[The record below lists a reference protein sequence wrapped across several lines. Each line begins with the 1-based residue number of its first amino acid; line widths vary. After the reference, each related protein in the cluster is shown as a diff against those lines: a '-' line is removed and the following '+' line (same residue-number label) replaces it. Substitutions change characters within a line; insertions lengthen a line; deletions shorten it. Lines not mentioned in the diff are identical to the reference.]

1 VSSRSLKSRVVVAAS
16 EAVAR
21 QGFVTP
27 VDVCVGLGWLH
38 DSNVNDWRH
47 GRVDDLEYFLPVH
60 GDKITEFIDCLD
72 SWARERG
79 LERTEAEYVSATRN
93 RRPLRFVTGAPDVV
107 EVVWRTRWVSRDLP
121 AQKRERITKAQDS
134 PPDLVVVQP
143 VRDWTCAECQGT
155 GGLLI
160 MDDAGP
166 LCLAC
171 ADMDHLVFLPSGEA
185 ALTRRA
191 RKASGLSAVVVR
203 WSRTRKRY
211 ERQGLLVEN
220 AALEQ
225 AEQQC
230 LADEDARMRRRE
242 RDRERRDA
250 ADVELQDA
258 MITAIGR
265 LFPHCP
271 AGRAEAIARH
281 TSLRGS
287 GRVGRSAAGRSLDE
301 EALTLAVV
309 ASIRHEETD
318 YDSMLMSGVSRA
330 EARDLIRETVNRIL
344 ASWSCP
350 GRLPWIARV
359 PMRDIDFHDD
369 VIRRPRHI
377 LLAAIVK
384 VVNAPA

>member
-1 VSSRSLKSRVVVAAS
+1 MGSRSVKSRVAVAAA
-16 EAVAR
+16 EALAR

-27 VDVCVGLGWLH
+27 VDVCLGLGWLH
-38 DSNVNDWRH
+38 ASNVDDWRH

-60 GDKITEFIDCLD
+60 GDRITEFIVCLD

-79 LERTEAEYVSATRN
+79 LQRTEAEYVSATRS
-93 RRPLRFVTGAPDVV
+93 RRPLRFSTGAPAVV
-107 EVVWRTRWVSRDLP
+107 EATWRTRWVSPDLP
-121 AQKRERITKAQDS
+121 ARKRERITKIQDS

-143 VRDWTCAECQGT
+143 VREWTCAECRGT
-155 GGLLI
+155 GDLLI
-160 MDDAGP
+160 MDDEGP

-171 ADMDHLVFLPSGEA
+171 ADLDHLVFLPSGDA

-211 ERQGLLVEN
+211 ERQGLLVEE

-242 RDRERRDA
+242 RDRDRRAA
-250 ADVELQDA
+250 ADVELQAA
-258 MITAIGR
+258 MTKEIKR
-265 LFPHCP
+265 LFPRCP

-287 GRVGRSAAGRSLDE
+287 GRVGRSAAGRSLDN
-301 EALTLAVV
+301 EALTLAVA
-309 ASIRHEETD
+309 ASIRHQDTD
-318 YDSMLMSGVSRA
+318 YDSLLMSGVSRA
-330 EARDLIRETVNRIL
+330 EARDVIRPAVDRIL
-344 ASWSCP
+344 ASWSSAP
-350 GRLPWIARV
+350 STT
-359 PMRDIDFHDD
+359 
-369 VIRRPRHI
+369 RR
-377 LLAAIVK
+377 
-384 VVNAPA
+384 

>member
-1 VSSRSLKSRVVVAAS
+1 MSSRSVKSRVAVAAA
-16 EAVAR
+16 EALAR
-21 QGFVTP
+21 QGFVAP
-27 VDVCVGLGWLH
+27 VDVCLGLGWLH
-38 DSNVNDWRH
+38 ASNVDDWRH

-60 GDKITEFIDCLD
+60 GERITEFIVSLD

-79 LERTEAEYVSATRN
+79 LERAEADYVSATRN
-93 RRPLRFVTGAPDVV
+93 RRPLRFVTGAPQAV
-107 EVVWRTRWVSRDLP
+107 EAAWRTRWVSRDLP
-121 AQKRERITKAQDS
+121 AQKRERITKTLDS

-155 GGLLI
+155 GDLLI
-160 MDDAGP
+160 MDDGGS

-171 ADMDHLVFLPSGEA
+171 AEMDHLVFLPSGEA

-191 RKASGLSAVVVR
+191 KKASCLSAVVVR

-211 ERQGLLVEN
+211 ERQGLLVEE

-242 RDRERRDA
+242 RDRERRA
-250 ADVELQDA
+250 TADVELQAA
-258 MITAIGR
+258 MIKEIGR

-287 GRVGRSAAGRSLDE
+287 GRVGRSAAGRSLDD
-301 EALTLAVV
+301 EALTLTVV
-309 ASIRHEETD
+309 ASVRHEDTD
-318 YDSMLMSGVSRA
+318 YDRLLMSGVSRA
-330 EARDLIRETVNRIL
+330 EARNLIRPAVHRIL
-344 ASWSCP
+344 ASWS
-350 GRLPWIARV
+350 
-359 PMRDIDFHDD
+359 
-369 VIRRPRHI
+369 
-377 LLAAIVK
+377 
-384 VVNAPA
+384 

>member
-1 VSSRSLKSRVVVAAS
+1 MSRSLRA
-16 EAVAR
+16 
-21 QGFVTP
+21 
-27 VDVCVGLGWLH
+27 
-38 DSNVNDWRH
+38 
-47 GRVDDLEYFLPVH
+47 
-60 GDKITEFIDCLD
+60 I
-72 SWARERG
+72 
-79 LERTEAEYVSATRN
+79 
-93 RRPLRFVTGAPDVV
+93 
-107 EVVWRTRWVSRDLP
+107 
-121 AQKRERITKAQDS
+121 DS

-211 ERQGLLVEN
+211 ERQGLLVED

-250 ADVELQDA
+250 ADVELQAA
-258 MITAIGR
+258 MMREIR
-265 LFPHCP
+265 RFFPRCP
-271 AGRAEAIARH
+271 ASRAEAIARH

-309 ASIRHEETD
+309 ASIRHEDTD
-318 YDSMLMSGVSRA
+318 YDSLLMSGASRA
-330 EARDLIRETVNRIL
+330 EARDLIRETVNRVV
-344 ASWSCP
+344 ASWS
-350 GRLPWIARV
+350 
-359 PMRDIDFHDD
+359 
-369 VIRRPRHI
+369 
-377 LLAAIVK
+377 
-384 VVNAPA
+384 